1 MWQNQSTPSKR
12 SALWEKEDAVFVEP
26 DRRQSGDGEKASFDK
41 CAPGCRIRLLG
52 DVLPSLPT
60 DVSTWQGC

>member
-1 MWQNQSTPSKR
+1 MRQNQSTDSKHGH
-12 SALWEKEDAVFVEP
+12 SGKKEEAVFMEP
-26 DRRQSGDGEKASFDK
+26 DRRQSGDGEKGRFDK
-41 CAPGCRIRLLG
+41 CAPSPCLRLLG